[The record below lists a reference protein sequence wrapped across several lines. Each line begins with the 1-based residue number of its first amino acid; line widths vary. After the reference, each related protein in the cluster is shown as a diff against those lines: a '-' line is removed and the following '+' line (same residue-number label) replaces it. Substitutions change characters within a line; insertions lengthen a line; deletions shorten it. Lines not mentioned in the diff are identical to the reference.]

1 MVLVAGVMM
10 STTADHGEG
19 MQRWADGWGKSKSQ
33 EQKIDHD
40 RPPAA
45 PRNEVHM
52 EEL

>member
-19 MQRWADGWGKSKSQ
+19 MQRWADGLGKSGSQ
-33 EQKIDHD
+33 EQKVDHD

-45 PRNEVHM
+45 QRNDVHL
-52 EEL
+52 EDL